1 MTAVRASGAPV
12 DGAAA
17 GARSIDAFHL
27 PGLPAA
33 ASAEWEV
40 LSVPGTDLVVR
51 VPVLEPDHID
61 RVCERL
67 AAARAE
73 RLPDG
78 DARGVA
84 AVLARSARRM
94 RRAALEEANRAAIA
108 GLAGLSAPMVDRI
121 LDGMAAGWS
130 EESLTGLLTAEFGE
144 PSVPH
149 RFAPDPARPGI
160 RTRAVAPDVAFHVF
174 AGNVPGVAVTSMIRS
189 LLVGSAVI
197 GKTAREGPLLPA
209 LFARALQQEDPA
221 LAQCLAVTWW
231 PGGSARL
238 ETRVLERAKLAVVY
252 GGADAVRAVRS
263 LAPASTRVVVHGPGV
278 SVGLILKGALTA
290 ANAARLAGDAALA
303 IATFDQRGCT
313 SPVALIVEEG
323 GEMSPAR
330 FAAALGEELDR
341 LAVILPAGAPAPATA
356 ARRRQVLDAAELRG
370 EAAGAAAIR
379 GTGWGIALRTSVEPG
394 DFCTD
399 RVVQVVGVP
408 DLDAALAALR
418 PLAGSLQT
426 VGIEADGPP
435 AASLAEAVA
444 ELGASRVTSIGAMP
458 WPPPAWR
465 HDGAHPLREL
475 VRWADLDL

>member
-1 MTAVRASGAPV
+1 V

-33 ASAEWEV
+33 APAEWEV

-252 GGADAVRAVRS
+252 GGADAVRAVHS

-341 LAVILPAGAPAPATA
+341 LAVILPAGAPAPGPRRGGVARGGGRRRRHPGNRLGHRAAHERGARRLLHGPGGAGRGRSRPRRRARRAAA
-356 ARRRQVLDAAELRG
+356 ARGEPADGRPRGGRPPGGFAGGGGGRTRSVARDLDRRHAVAPARVAARWSPP
-370 EAAGAAAIR
+370 AAR
-379 GTGWGIALRTSVEPG
+379 TGWLGGSG
-394 DFCTD
+394 
-399 RVVQVVGVP
+399 
-408 DLDAALAALR
+408 
-418 PLAGSLQT
+418 PLAG
-426 VGIEADGPP
+426 
-435 AASLAEAVA
+435 
-444 ELGASRVTSIGAMP
+444 R
-458 WPPPAWR
+458 
-465 HDGAHPLREL
+465 
-475 VRWADLDL
+475 